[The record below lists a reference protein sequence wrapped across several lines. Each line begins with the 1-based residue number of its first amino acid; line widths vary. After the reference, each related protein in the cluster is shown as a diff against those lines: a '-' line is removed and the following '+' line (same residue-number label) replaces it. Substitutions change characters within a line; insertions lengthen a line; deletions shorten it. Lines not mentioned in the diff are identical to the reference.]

1 LQGLF
6 NYQNIR
12 LIFRLKFKRILM
24 KIYISVDME
33 GITGVTH
40 WDEVEHNKPSAYT
53 QFQERMTKEVVA
65 TCLGANDAGAKEI
78 WVKDAHYS
86 GRNILAEH
94 LPKNVKLIR
103 GWSGH
108 PYSMVQELDETF
120 DALLMVGYHSM
131 AGQGGNPLAHTMS
144 SSKVDSIFINGQQTS
159 EFFLHG
165 NIAAK
170 HGVPLVFVSGDA
182 GLCEEVKEVNSN
194 ITTHATMVGVGDSTI
209 SIQPEASRKAIREKV
224 KSALSNDLK
233 KCIWDHTDSFS
244 LEVRFVKQDLAYRA
258 SHYPN
263 ASLLDAKTVKFETS
277 DYDDIMRF
285 FLFTV

>member
-1 LQGLF
+1 
-6 NYQNIR
+6 
-12 LIFRLKFKRILM
+12 M
-24 KIYISVDME
+24 KIYISADME

-53 QFQERMTKEVVA
+53 QFQERMTKEVVSA
-65 TCLGANDAGAKEI
+65 CEGANDAGAKEI

-86 GRNILAEH
+86 GRNILSEQ
-94 LPKNVKLIR
+94 LPENVKLIR

-108 PYSMVQELDETF
+108 PYSMVQELDDSF

-131 AGQGGNPLAHTMS
+131 AGKSGNPLAHTMS
-144 SSKVDSIFINGQQTS
+144 SSKLDSIFINDQQTS

-182 GLCEEVKEVNSN
+182 GLCEEVKDVSPNT
-194 ITTHATMVGVGDSTI
+194 TTHATMVGVGDSTI
-209 SIQPEASRKAIREKV
+209 NIQPETSRKAIKEKV
-224 KSALSNDLK
+224 KMALLSNMK
-233 KCIWDHTDSFS
+233 RCIWMHPDSFS
-244 LEVRFVKQDLAYRA
+244 LKVRFIKQQLAYQA
-258 SHYPN
+258 SYYPG
-263 ASLLDAKTVKFETS
+263 ATLLDAKTVAFEAS

-285 FLFTV
+285 ILFTV